1 MIWEWWK
8 GHKNCNDAYSFYKKI
23 TTKYFESKS
32 KEINDK
38 IISFKELLNQN
49 VNIKSQLVLLE
60 RKFNMFLETM
70 ENEPKN
76 EIEFI
81 RMMTEKVVISKTAIN
96 QYDVKIKYKFEL

>member
-1 MIWEWWK
+1 MQK
-8 GHKNCNDAYSFYKKI
+8 V
-23 TTKYFESKS
+23 TTKYFECKS

-38 IISFKELLNQN
+38 MISVKELLNQN

-60 RKFNMFLETM
+60 RKFNMFLETL

-76 EIEFI
+76 EIELI
-81 RMMTEKVVISKTAIN
+81 QMMTEEVVISKTVIN